1 MLEELDVFDLVLR
14 RINRQ
19 QVLKMDDLCDI
30 ADVVFAQIQN
40 LENLIFSTKCLKKH
54 HQCNLNYSCYS
65 IINIEI

>member
-40 LENLIFSTKCLKKH
+40 LQVH
-54 HQCNLNYSCYS
+54 VRP
-65 IINIEI
+65 

>member
-40 LENLIFSTKCLKKH
+40 LQVHVRPKVGAQFLNLFFLKVKL
-54 HQCNLNYSCYS
+54 C
-65 IINIEI
+65 ERV